1 MKTSDTKAVLLVG
14 GLGTRL
20 RTVVPSGPKPL
31 APVGDRPFLE
41 LLIQQLA
48 GQGIRNLIL
57 CTGYLADQIERE
69 FGDGKSLGVAIEYS
83 KEPHALGTGGALKFA
98 ERFLQGVSDFLV
110 MNGDSFL

>member
-20 RTVVPSGPKPL
+20 RTVVPSAPKPL

-48 GQGIRNLIL
+48 GQGIRNLVL
-57 CTGYLADQIERE
+57 CTGYLADQIHSE
-69 FGDGKSLGVAIEYS
+69 FGDGNNLGVAIEYS
-83 KEPHALGTGGALKFA
+83 TEPNALGTGGAVKFA
-98 ERFLQGVSDFLV
+98 EKFLRGVSDFL
-110 MNGDSFL
+110 